1 MLSSVQPSVVY
12 FSGKV
17 PNSIFSYLSRKNADV
32 EQFFELSDL
41 PAELLRD
48 PTCWLDA
55 KQVETFLA
63 AVEREYGAVSSEN
76 SLITDVG
83 LQCHELRS
91 WGVLDSVLKMMSD
104 PQDIFGQPQRIL
116 SYFISPAPPVA
127 NVQRT
132 SESISFDL
140 PLAPEEYPYFSE
152 YLKAAFEGLPQYAS
166 KEMALVNW
174 SQTRMQINWNRSQSS
189 FFDGENA
196 DVNMKPEFMR
206 ALLKTLEDSQIELEQ
221 QKKHLLVKEKEVNLL
236 KARLL
241 EMEVGQKRSLESTL
255 TGGQAELMKSQCFRM
270 IDYLGRAQQLVTLLV
285 KQDRMDRQVQE
296 AMRRVD
302 WNKITSSLPEIRESL
317 TAKPLPSPLAN
328 EQKPLTIERD
338 SSIDLTP
345 PN

>member
-1 MLSSVQPSVVY
+1 VFSSVQPRVVY

-17 PNSIFSYLSRKNADV
+17 PNSIYSYLARKNVDF
-32 EQFFELSDL
+32 EGFFELSDL

-63 AVEREYGAVSSEN
+63 SVEREFGGISTEH

-166 KEMALVNW
+166 KEMALVGW
-174 SQTRMQINWNRSQSS
+174 TQTRMQINWDRSQASLFES
-189 FFDGENA
+189 ERA

-221 QKKHLLVKEKEVNLL
+221 QKKHSLVKEKEVNLL
-236 KARLL
+236 KAKLL
-241 EMEVGQKRSLESTL
+241 ELEIAHKRGAELSLTD
-255 TGGQAELMKSQCFRM
+255 GQAELIKSQCFRL

-302 WNKITSSLPEIRESL
+302 WQKVMASIPEIRESL
-317 TAKPLPSPLAN
+317 AAKVPSSTQVN
-328 EQKPLTIERD
+328 EHKPLTIE
-338 SSIDLTP
+338 SEQSIELTP